1 MSRFVFIVA
10 AIVVVI
16 GIGVTVWIAQ
26 HPADAPASAT
36 PAAVAPQQFDTTGGQ
51 EMQPRWNN
59 QEEQDNDAAGN

>member
-26 HPADAPASAT
+26 NPTDAPSPAA
-36 PAAVAPQQFDTTGGQ
+36 PAAVAPQQFDTTSGQ
-51 EMQPRWNN
+51 EMRPRWGTP
-59 QEEQDNDAAGN
+59 EEQGNDAVGD